1 MTVRVGNP
9 FPLFLAHSGLP
20 LDGGNVY
27 IGTDG
32 ADPEIS
38 PVAAFFDL
46 ALTVPAPQPIRTI
59 GGLMVRDGNPAM
71 VYVADDSYSIR
82 WRDADGAEHGYLASA
97 VLAGPAYQPL
107 DADLT
112 AIAALA
118 TTAYGRSVLAVADA
132 TALRTLAGVTTP
144 PNPTESLLLAISD
157 ETTALTAG
165 TSKLTF
171 RMPYAFTLSS
181 VKASLTTAQV
191 SGAIF
196 TVDINEGGVSI
207 LSTKLTLDNTEKT
220 SVTAAIAPVIS
231 DTALAADAEIT
242 VDIDAVGDGTA
253 KGLKITLIGAK
264 P

>member
-27 IGTDG
+27 LGVDG

-38 PVAAFFDL
+38 PVSAFFDL
-46 ALTVPAPQPIRTI
+46 AMTVAAPQPIRTI
-59 GGLMVRDGNPAM
+59 GGLMVRDGNPAF
-71 VYVADDSYSIR
+71 VYVAADTYSIR
-82 WRDADGAEHGYLASA
+82 VRDADGAEVFYTTSA
-97 VLAGPAYQPL
+97 TLAGTAYQPL

-118 TTAYGRSVLAVADA
+118 TTPYGRSVLATADA
-132 TALRTLAGVTTP
+132 AALRVLAGITTP
-144 PNPTESLLLAISD
+144 ANPTESFPIAASD
-157 ETTALTAG
+157 ETTAITIG
-165 TSKLTF
+165 TGKTTF
-171 RMPYAFTLSS
+171 RLPYALTLSA
-181 VKASLTTAQV
+181 VKASLTTAQAT
-191 SGAIF
+191 GAIF

-207 LSTKLTLDNTEKT
+207 LSTKLTIDNTEKT
-220 SVTAAIAPVIS
+220 SLTAVTPAVIS

-242 VDIDAVGDGTA
+242 IDVDQVGDGTA
-253 KGLKITLIGAK
+253 TGLKVYLIGAQ